1 MKKKIVV
8 EGIKIEDAE
17 IIKTGFFEDYA
28 KRLRKNPRELKEYKK
43 HIIDGYNKTRDTGL
57 FLDSLKIVAMAEGKI
72 SNLAKAAKTERSSV
86 YRMLSKNAN
95 PSFHS
100 VVSFVHN
107 LGMDF
112 RLSTI
117 VK

>member
-1 MKKKIVV
+1 MKKKIAV
-8 EGIKIEDAE
+8 EGIKIEDTE
-17 IIKTGFFEDYA
+17 IIRTDFFED
-28 KRLRKNPRELKEYKK
+28 
-43 HIIDGYNKTRDTGL
+43 
-57 FLDSLKIVAMAEGKI
+57 
-72 SNLAKAAKTERSSV
+72 SV

-112 RLSTI
+112 RLSTML
-117 VK
+117 K